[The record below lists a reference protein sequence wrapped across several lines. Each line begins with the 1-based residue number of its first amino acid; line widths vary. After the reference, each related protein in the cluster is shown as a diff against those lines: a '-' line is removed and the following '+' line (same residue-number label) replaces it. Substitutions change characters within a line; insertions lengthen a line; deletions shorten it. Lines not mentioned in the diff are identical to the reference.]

1 MSARTILPLL
11 LGLAAA
17 GPALAQDPG
26 ITAFTGV
33 TVIPMDRERALPD
46 QSVIVQGDRIVAVGP
61 SGSVRVPSGAL
72 RVDGRGKF
80 LLPGLAEMH
89 GHIPPGD
96 QVPDAQ
102 VAKVLAYF
110 ALNGV
115 TTVRGMLGHP
125 RHLGFRDRAARAE
138 LLSPAIYTSGP
149 SLNGNSVPSVAAA
162 QQAVSSQKAAGYDL
176 LKIHPGIQP
185 EVFDSLAAAAA
196 RHGIRFAGHV
206 PLQVGIRRALASG
219 IATVDHVDGYLE
231 GLAWDGEGAAPE
243 SQMFGFN
250 LVDRL
255 DWSRLPALV
264 EATKRAGAAI
274 VPTQS
279 LFESMM
285 GGEDPAALAARPEMR
300 RWPAA
305 TVAQWTQMTA
315 NTRQGLGVDPAT
327 GAAFNEARRRV
338 MRALHQAGVPFLLGS
353 DAPQWWNVPGFSV
366 QRELDA
372 MVAAGFTPWQALA
385 MGSRNVAAHFG
396 AEAEFGTVAV
406 GRRADLVLLDADPT
420 ADVANWSRKA
430 GVMLRGRWYDR
441 AEIARRLDELSR

>member
-1 MSARTILPLL
+1 MTARATLTLL
-11 LGLAAA
+11 LTLAATA
-17 GPALAQDPG
+17 PASAQDRG
-26 ITAFTGV
+26 LTAFTDV
-33 TVIPMDRERALPD
+33 TVIPMDRERALPRHT
-46 QSVIVQGDRIVAVGP
+46 VVVEGDRIVAVGP
-61 SGSVRVPSGAL
+61 SGSVRVPPGAR

-102 VAKVLAYF
+102 IEKVLAYF

-125 RHLGFRDRAARAE
+125 RHLGFRERAARGE
-138 LLSPAIYTSGP
+138 LLSPTIYTSGP
-149 SLNGNSVPSVAAA
+149 SLNGNSVPTVAAA
-162 QQAVSSQKAAGYDL
+162 QQAVASQKAAGYDL
-176 LKIHPGIQP
+176 LKIHPGLQP
-185 EVFDSLAAAAA
+185 EVFDSLAAAAR
-196 RHGIRFAGHV
+196 RHGLRFAGHV
-206 PLQVGIRRALASG
+206 PVQVGIRRALARG

-255 DWSRLPALV
+255 DWARLPALV

-279 LFESMM
+279 LFETLM
-285 GGEDPAALAARPEMR
+285 GGEDPAALATRPEMR

-305 TVAQWTQMTA
+305 TVTQWTQMTA
-315 NTRQGLGVDPAT
+315 NTREGLGVDPAS
-327 GAAFNEARRRV
+327 GAAFNAARRRV
-338 MRALHQAGVPFLLGS
+338 MRALYEAGVPFLLGS
-353 DAPQWWNVPGFSV
+353 DAPQWWNVPGFSL

-385 MGSRNVAAHFG
+385 MGSRNVATHFG
-396 AEAEFGTVAV
+396 AEAEFGTVAA

-420 ADVANWSRKA
+420 TDVANWSRKA
-430 GVMLRGRWYDR
+430 GVMLRGRWFDR
-441 AEIARRLDELSR
+441 TEIDRRLEELSR